1 MSLPVVKLAG
11 LVVKTLS
18 KPLSKFLKGKAEDHE
33 TLRRGLVG
41 IGNIAHQLTARCV
54 HAIASQ
60 SKVPHFDNENASEES
75 ERCYAFICC
84 DFRGHVMSDSKTK
97 PFAALSLPPPLI
109 VIVTVHARRLSILS
123 SGYSIRS
130 VPNPSKSKALQ
141 KGSDIFGETVVLTVA
156 GTIIVLEYNMS
167 AAKAKRKE
175 EEKFKSMLRADV
187 EIKTEIAVLKE
198 RLDRMEK
205 RQGWVLNRVRGGDP
219 NGGVEVDKV
228 REKIQEEIEISKGV
242 KLTEDAEEADKKIEI
257 TREADGRLIEEGDKG
272 DTGAN
277 EGVGVEEGGIDEGT
291 EGGGAGIGK
300 ALRNLYNSA
309 MTLFQA
315 KGEEKGEAG
324 GGDDGGKG

>member
-1 MSLPVVKLAG
+1 M
-11 LVVKTLS
+11 
-18 KPLSKFLKGKAEDHE
+18 
-33 TLRRGLVG
+33 
-41 IGNIAHQLTARCV
+41 
-54 HAIASQ
+54 
-60 SKVPHFDNENASEES
+60 
-75 ERCYAFICC
+75 
-84 DFRGHVMSDSKTK
+84 
-97 PFAALSLPPPLI
+97 
-109 VIVTVHARRLSILS
+109 HARRLSILS

-167 AAKAKRKE
+167 AAKTKRKE

-272 DTGAN
+272 GDTGAN
-277 EGVGVEEGGIDEGT
+277 EGVGVEDGGIDEGR

-324 GGDDGGKG
+324 GGDDRGKG